1 MKWYKYNI
9 NDMTEKLYQRY
20 LGMMSECRRARIEK
34 KAQREDRLRS
44 VAAEMLLRAS
54 LASTLGIREQDIVIL
69 EDERGAPYVKGVN
82 VHVSLSHSGD
92 YAVCA
97 IADCP
102 VGIDIEKIRPINMRV
117 AERTFSDGELKHL
130 GPDDEI
136 SDEVLRHFYEI
147 WTAKEAYGKCVG
159 TGILLKDTIDTTKL
173 KDIVWAYPE
182 GYVVSVVTSRTL
194 KGDRLA

>member
-69 EDERGAPYVKGVN
+69 EDEHGAPYVDGID

-97 IADCP
+97 ISDKP
-102 VGIDIEKIRPINMRV
+102 VGIDIEKIRPVNMRIS
-117 AERTFSDGELKHL
+117 ERTFSAGEKEYLGADGMITDESL
-130 GPDDEI
+130 G
-136 SDEVLRHFYEI
+136 RFYEI
-147 WTAKEAYGKCVG
+147 WTAKKAYGKMLG
-159 TGILLKDTIDTTKL
+159 TGILLKDTKDTTEL
-173 KDIVWAYPE
+173 ENIERAYLD
-182 GYVVSVVTSRTL
+182 GYVITVIQ
-194 KGDRLA
+194 KQ